1 MDNQISENS
10 LEQLKKELRTT
21 RIFCIISSVLTGA
34 LLLGGI
40 LVYGQLKPILIIAEQ
55 TGPVLEELAGLDI
68 DSVNATLTQV
78 NSTLGSVNWK
88 EVSNAVESVD
98 WQNVSDT
105 IGELD
110 VEAFNNAVENL
121 DTGELSKAIERLN
134 KVIDVLES
142 WGEKLGSIKGLFG

>member
-40 LVYGQLKPILIIAEQ
+40 LVYGQLKPVLMVVEQ
-55 TGPVLEELAGLDI
+55 TNPVIEELAGLDI
-68 DSVNATLTQV
+68 DSVNATLTQMS
-78 NSTLGSVNWK
+78 STLGSVNWK
-88 EVSNAVESVD
+88 EVSDAVESVD

-110 VEAFNNAVENL
+110 VDAFNDAVKNL

-134 KVIDVLES
+134 KVIDVLEG